1 MEAKTRRVP
10 VSCCSKTHPC
20 PTCGKRGR
28 RKDVLTRDVRSIA
41 FHEIVILEITYGEY
55 RATCDCCK
63 TFRSSPPGVDPRCLY
78 DNQVRDAVLDRLIED
93 GLSIPKIQMA
103 MRRDFLLDLSEGFVY
118 DCIQRRVA
126 ELDGADYRRWTLETF
141 SGTLCIDELHLGRH
155 TLLLAT
161 DPIGNFPVA
170 FALVDS
176 NDAEHMQRFLANLK
190 RHGFE
195 PRVVVTDGSPLYP
208 KLLAELWPQAEHQ
221 LCVFHV
227 LQDINAHVLD
237 AVKRLRREQKRRG
250 QRGRKRGRG
259 RPKKSAR
266 KRRGPTLQDQANF
279 VFKHRHLIVT
289 KDENLSEPQRADL
302 RTMFQYLPELRTLR
316 HFAEKVNRLF
326 DADQSSHQAH
336 CRRAALLNNT
346 TYAAI
351 PELAKA
357 LSMLDG
363 DKFEKMI
370 AFLRTSP
377 AARAGASSRTRRQR
391 PPVIRTNNHV
401 ERTNRKLRFFEKSRY
416 KWRRRRSIVRF
427 VLLAF
432 DHWRLTQT
440 STTDSQP
447 NRLSIDANHSRL
459 NRLPA

>member
-1 MEAKTRRVP
+1 MEAKTRRFK

-20 PTCGKRGR
+20 PTCGKLGR
-28 RKDVLTRDVRSIA
+28 RKDVLTREVRSIA
-41 FHEIVILEITYGEY
+41 FHEILILEVTYAEY
-55 RATCDCCK
+55 RACCGCCK
-63 TFRSSPPGVDPRCLY
+63 TFRSSPSGVDPRCLY
-78 DNQVRDAVLDRLIED
+78 DNKVRDAVLERLIED
-93 GLSIPKIQMA
+93 GLSIPRILAA
-103 MRRDFLLDLSEGFVY
+103 MQRDFFLDLSEGFVY

-126 ELDGADYRRWTLETF
+126 ELDHADYRRWTLEKF

-161 DPIGNFPVA
+161 DPIGDFPVA

-190 RHGFE
+190 RHGFQ

-208 KLLAELWPQAEHQ
+208 HLLAALWPEAEHQ

-237 AVKRLRREQKRRG
+237 AVKRLRRELKRRG

-266 KRRGPTLQDQANF
+266 KRRGPTLKDQANF

-289 KDENLSEPQRADL
+289 KDDNLSDQQRADL
-302 RTMFQYLPELRTLR
+302 QTMFQYLPELRALR
-316 HFAEKVNRLF
+316 NFVDKVSRLF
-326 DADQSSHQAH
+326 DPEQSPHQAH
-336 CRRAALLNNT
+336 CRRAALLANT
-346 TYAAI
+346 VYAAI
-351 PELAKA
+351 PELATAMK
-357 LSMLDG
+357 MLEG
-363 DKFEKMI
+363 DKFDKMI

-377 AARAGASSRTRRQR
+377 APRAGASPRTRRQR

-416 KWRRRRSIVRF
+416 KWRRRKSIVRF
-427 VLLAF
+427 VLMAF
-432 DHWRLTQT
+432 AQWRQT
-440 STTDSQP
+440 HATTTTCSSGGSSLNSALHQP
-447 NRLSIDANHSRL
+447 NRQA
-459 NRLPA
+459 A

>member
-10 VSCCSKTHPC
+10 VSGCSQTHAC

-41 FHEIVILEITYGEY
+41 FHEIVILEVTYGES

-78 DNQVRDAVLDRLIED
+78 DNQVRNAVLDRLIED
-93 GLSIPKIQMA
+93 GLSIPKIQAA

-126 ELDGADYRRWTLETF
+126 ELDGSDYRRWTLEKF

-170 FALVDS
+170 FALIDS

-195 PRVVVTDGSPLYP
+195 PRVVVTDGSPLSP
-208 KLLAELWPQAEHQ
+208 KLLAELWPQTEHQ

-227 LQDINAHVLD
+227 LQDINGQVLD
-237 AVKRLRREQKRRG
+237 AVNRLRRAMKRGG

-259 RPKKSAR
+259 RPQKTAR
-266 KRRGPTLQDQANF
+266 KRRSLTLEDQSHF
-279 VFKHRHLIVT
+279 VFKHRYLIVT
-289 KDENLSEPQRADL
+289 KDENLSDQQRADL
-302 RTMFQYLPELRTLR
+302 RTMCQYLPELGTLR
-316 HFAEKVNRLF
+316 NFVNKVGRLF
-326 DADQSSHQAH
+326 AAEQSAHQAH
-336 CRRAALLNNT
+336 CRRAK
-346 TYAAI
+346 
-351 PELAKA
+351 LA
-357 LSMLDG
+357 
-363 DKFEKMI
+363 
-370 AFLRTSP
+370 R
-377 AARAGASSRTRRQR
+377 SSE
-391 PPVIRTNNHV
+391 PHWGHF
-401 ERTNRKLRFFEKSRY
+401 RKP
-416 KWRRRRSIVRF
+416 
-427 VLLAF
+427 
-432 DHWRLTQT
+432 
-440 STTDSQP
+440 QP
-447 NRLSIDANHSRL
+447 
-459 NRLPA
+459 